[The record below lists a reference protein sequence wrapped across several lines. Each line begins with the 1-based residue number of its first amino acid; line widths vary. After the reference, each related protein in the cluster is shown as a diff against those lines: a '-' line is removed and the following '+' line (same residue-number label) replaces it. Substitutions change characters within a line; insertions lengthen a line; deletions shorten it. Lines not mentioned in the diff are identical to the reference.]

1 MEVGTRCDTDRMPTE
16 FLVKLKVSI
25 DCMVIEIITL
35 VAVHIVDGTV

>member
-1 MEVGTRCDTDRMPTE
+1 MEIGSCGDPNRMPPKFFVE
-16 FLVKLKVSI
+16 LKVGI